1 MGLRNDKVNQHAENY
16 KTELVKPQ
24 YEIFGGIIT
33 EIFGGIRK
41 LQYQI
46 VTICRSEPVMTFEI
60 D

>member
-16 KTELVKPQ
+16 KTELVKPR
-24 YEIFGGIIT
+24 YEIFW
-33 EIFGGIRK
+33 GGIRK

-46 VTICRSEPVMTFEI
+46 ITICKSEPVMTFEI